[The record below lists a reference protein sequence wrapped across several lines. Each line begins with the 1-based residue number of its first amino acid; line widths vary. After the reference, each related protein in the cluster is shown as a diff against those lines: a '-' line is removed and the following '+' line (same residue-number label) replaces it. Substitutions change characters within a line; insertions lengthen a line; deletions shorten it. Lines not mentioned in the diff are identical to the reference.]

1 MKKLHIGRLVIL
13 IIATLAMAF
22 ITMVTASIAQ
32 ARPRNDTP
40 AGLTTTA
47 VYNATRAVKTA
58 TQMANI
64 AYHKSVTTSSVPC
77 VDIEGPDK
85 LVTGLNIPDEWCTKS
100 TNKVVI
106 IDLQQKYLITSI
118 TVYHAAMANDSQ
130 IYNTRDFSIW
140 ISPDSSTYS
149 VIASVTGN
157 TSNMSVFNINSTT
170 PARFV
175 KLFITQGA
183 QPGQQNIARIN
194 DVIVQGVPVF
204 P

>member
-1 MKKLHIGRLVIL
+1 MKKLHIGRLLIL

-32 ARPRNDTP
+32 ARPRTDTP

-47 VYNATRAVKTA
+47 IYNATQVAD
-58 TQMANI
+58 I

-77 VDIEGPDK
+77 VTAEGPDK
-85 LVTGLNIPDEWCTKS
+85 LVTGLHIPDEWCTKS
-100 TNKVVI
+100 TNKVI
-106 IDLQQKYLITSI
+106 TIDLQQKYLISSI
-118 TVYHAAMANDSQ
+118 TVYHAAMAFDNQ
-130 IYNTRDFSIW
+130 VYNTRDFSIW
-140 ISPDSSTYS
+140 LSPDFSTYW
-149 VIASVTGN
+149 VVASVTGN
-157 TSNMSVFNINSTT
+157 TSDMSVFNINSNT